1 MSCRKSDKTKYL
13 NRPGPPYPAQD
24 CQNLS
29 KVGNDGLK
37 YISKPDKNGTYKWVK
52 LEGYEKKPTKAS
64 RKSSKKSTRKRSKKS
79 ARKSTRKS
87 SKKSTRKS
95 SKKSARKSTRK
106 SSRKST
112 RKSSKK
118 STRKSSKKSARK
130 SSKKSARKS
139 TRKSSKKSTRK
150 SSKKSARKS
159 SRKSSRKSTRK
170 SSRKLTR
177 KSSKNMKFYESQ
189 IFYYEKPKFK
199 KTNYGELHKLI
210 EIYKDEYGKGNVLY
224 MTTVIIKSDTLN
236 NAKKYLKSAGKI
248 ESFEVK
254 EMK

>member
-64 RKSSKKSTRKRSKKS
+64 RKSSKKSTRKR
-79 ARKSTRKS
+79 
-87 SKKSTRKS
+87 
-95 SKKSARKSTRK
+95 
-106 SSRKST
+106 
-112 RKSSKK
+112 
-118 STRKSSKKSARK
+118 
-130 SSKKSARKS
+130 SKKSARKS